1 MFACHNNAINAYTQ
15 CGRGV
20 LHKIKMFKKSF
31 TPKHQL
37 YVELILKQSF
47 FDDYKGDE
55 ITIISRTFYIDI
67 GILVVAFCCLYYIFL
82 GNDKVEQKE
91 KKSKYIQVVDKITK
105 S

>member
-1 MFACHNNAINAYTQ
+1 M
-15 CGRGV
+15 
-20 LHKIKMFKKSF
+20 
-31 TPKHQL
+31 
-37 YVELILKQSF
+37 KQSF

-67 GILVVAFCCLYYIFL
+67 GILVVAFCRLYYIFL

-91 KKSKYIQVVDKITK
+91 KKSKYIQVVDEITK